1 MTMMA
6 AGLAGATPH
15 MISATVTAIS
25 RLVFEFKGQFTSG
38 LTYRAGLLTPT
49 ADDLS
54 PTMLDEI
61 LSTLLVFI
69 GSANR
74 EIVKS
79 ALGFIKLS
87 VHTLPV
93 EMVMPHLNQ
102 LVPALL
108 NWSGDHKNHFKVKV
122 RHIFER
128 MIRRFGWEAVYR
140 CVGNE
145 AEEREKGKILL
156 NIKKRKDRAKRKKA
170 KRADEGEEDVEEVV
184 VYASVL
190 FIRSLG
196 IQASAVRKTGDAFE
210 DVLYGSE
217 SEIEDSDDDDP
228 SPQSNK
234 ASRAATAKRQKGA
247 RLRLDDDEP
256 MDLLHGAAEQLTSE
270 FSWLLP

>member
-1 MTMMA
+1 
-6 AGLAGATPH
+6 
-15 MISATVTAIS
+15 
-25 RLVFEFKGQFTSG
+25 
-38 LTYRAGLLTPT
+38 
-49 ADDLS
+49 
-54 PTMLDEI
+54 MLNEV

-87 VHTLPV
+87 VHTLAI

-128 MIRRFGWEAVYR
+128 MIRRFGWEAVYG

-145 AEEREKGKILL
+145 AENKEKGKVLL

-170 KRADEGEEDVEEVV
+170 KRADEDEDAVEVKPAFSFLSSTNSFPRQPQRAKLETL
-184 VYASVL
+184 S
-190 FIRSLG
+190 RTS
-196 IQASAVRKTGDAFE
+196 SMAVR
-210 DVLYGSE
+210 V
-217 SEIEDSDDDDP
+217 
-228 SPQSNK
+228 
-234 ASRAATAKRQKGA
+234 
-247 RLRLDDDEP
+247 RLTIV
-256 MDLLHGAAEQLTSE
+256 MKMQNNH
-270 FSWLLP
+270 LPVK